1 MTPLSSLALS
11 PRAIRKELHMA
22 GTIRVDIDALTA
34 LVQYLSFLKSTLD
47 YEKNLIP
54 SLTAQL
60 DAAITG
66 TAPAI
71 ASYDSKFSGWSTL
84 LNTLTTDIDS
94 AYATLSAIL
103 ADALNAINA
112 L

>member
-1 MTPLSSLALS
+1 
-11 PRAIRKELHMA
+11 MA
-22 GTIRVDIDALTA
+22 GTIKVDIDALTA

-54 SLTAQL
+54 SLTTQL

-71 ASYDSKFSGWSTL
+71 ANFDSTFSGWATT

-94 AYATLSAIL
+94 AYSIL
-103 ADALNAINA
+103 NTVLTDALNAVNA